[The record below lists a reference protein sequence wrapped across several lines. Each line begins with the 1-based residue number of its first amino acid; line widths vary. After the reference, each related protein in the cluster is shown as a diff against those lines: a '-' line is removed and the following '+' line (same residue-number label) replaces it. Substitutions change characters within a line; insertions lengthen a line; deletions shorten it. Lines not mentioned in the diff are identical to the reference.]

1 MMVRTYGR
9 RNRGLS
15 RTYSQFSDEI
25 GDDSI
30 SGSFSLS
37 QDLQDHQDHEINAHE
52 IYNFT
57 FSSQDSAR
65 WTLESDPATSNS
77 SSLYFLA
84 PDGFER
90 KAKRMKCGRKRESV
104 TAAATTTLMEAQEFG
119 EMRENM
125 DEMNFA
131 LDGLRKGQPVRVRQA
146 SLLSLLSICGTA
158 SQRRMIRAQG
168 IAKTIIDAILG
179 LSLDDL
185 TCNLAAAA
193 LFYILTDEGQDE
205 YPLDSS
211 SSIQFLLKLLKPVV
225 SETPRNR
232 APAVGHR
239 LLSFQKHLHAE
250 QGSTTRLGLSSSTII
265 SKVKEIL
272 IDSKDLEANNGSD
285 DGLPRPELNA
295 RWVGLLTI
303 EKASL
308 SSIAIED
315 TSGAVRKSSC
325 NFKEKL
331 RELGGLDAVFELAI
345 SFHSI
350 MEGWLQNASLRS
362 TEPKEDDRL
371 ENLALL
377 LKCLKIMENAT
388 FLSQENQRHLLGM
401 KQKLARRGS
410 FFSFV
415 KLIISFIKI
424 LSATSSLETARN
436 FSNAEALPE
445 HTPVPVLKD
454 WAGDSSI
461 QSSRESSSN
470 GGSFSERASDVAD
483 ISQRLSSS
491 RFSSLSLSCETPTS
505 TRDGVSTT
513 KIRPYNPSSGS
524 FSFSSRSSDDGAPMA
539 NGHSSRKQVNCN
551 VGSHIEYNLDDSQDP
566 FAFDVVEYEPSKWD
580 VLSGRKKRDLQK
592 PNGRP
597 TVRGIKS
604 TCMSETQSAE
614 EEPNTREFKK
624 RMIKMPQRND
634 ADVCASQSLLS
645 QEDTSIEGN
654 AHSSQTS
661 CSSVVSAESTTLL
674 ADCLLTAVKVLMNL
688 ANDNAEGC
696 QQIAAAGGLETLTS
710 LIVRH
715 FPSFSSTISQF
726 DELREMSL
734 LSDSV
739 LELGSQTDVHLNDQE
754 LDFLVAILGLLVN
767 LIEKDSHNRSR
778 LAAATVLLP
787 SSHGME
793 SETHTDVIPLLC
805 SVFLAN
811 QGAGEA
817 AEEGQNQQL
826 EDAKEVVLRGEKE
839 AEKMIV
845 EAYSALLLAFLSTE
859 RSIRDTIADYLP
871 DNSLAIL
878 VPVLERFV
886 AFHLAL
892 DMISA
897 DTHQMVSEKDDLL
910 DHLNRLHASGCSLEQ
925 YDVEPYS
932 NASGKGSKHRRANSV
947 L

>member
-37 QDLQDHQDHEINAHE
+37 QDLQDHQDHEINAQE

-65 WTLESDPATSNS
+65 WTFESDPATSNS
-77 SSLYFLA
+77 SSLQFVA
-84 PDGFER
+84 PVSESDGFER

-104 TAAATTTLMEAQEFG
+104 TAAATTLMETQEFG

-168 IAKTIIDAILG
+168 IVKTIIDAIMG
-179 LSLDDL
+179 LSLDDS

-193 LFYILTDEGQDE
+193 LFYLLTDDGQDD
-205 YPLDSS
+205 YPMDSS

-232 APAVGHR
+232 APAVGHK
-239 LLSFQKHLHAE
+239 LLAFRKPLHAE
-250 QGSTTRLGLSSSTII
+250 QGSATRLGLSSSALI

-272 IDSKDLEANNGSD
+272 IDSKDLKARNGRD
-285 DGLPRPELNA
+285 DGLPWPELNA

-308 SSIAIED
+308 STIAIED
-315 TSGAVRKSSC
+315 TTGAVRKSSSH
-325 NFKEKL
+325 FKEKL

-350 MEGWLQNASLRS
+350 MEEWLQHASLRS

-388 FLSQENQRHLLGM
+388 FLSQENQWHLLGM
-401 KQKLARRGS
+401 KQNLARRGS
-410 FFSFV
+410 SFSFV
-415 KLIISFIKI
+415 KLVVSFIKI
-424 LSATSSLETARN
+424 LSGLSLLRSSSATSSPETARN

-445 HTPVPVLKD
+445 YTPVAVPKD
-454 WAGDSSI
+454 CTGDSSV
-461 QSSRESSSN
+461 QASRESSSN
-470 GGSFSERASDVAD
+470 GGSFSERGSDVAD
-483 ISQRLSSS
+483 ISLRLSSS
-491 RFSSLSLSCETPTS
+491 RFSSLSLSCETSAS

-513 KIRPYNPSSGS
+513 KICPNNPSSGS

-539 NGHSSRKQVNCN
+539 NGYSSRKQVSCN

-566 FAFDVVEYEPSKWD
+566 FAFDEVDYEPSKWD

-592 PNGRP
+592 PNGRL

-604 TCMSETQSAE
+604 TCMSETQSVE

-624 RMIKMPQRND
+624 RMIKMPQRKD

-645 QEDTSIEGN
+645 QEDTSVRGN

-715 FPSFSSTISQF
+715 FPSFSSTISQS
-726 DELREMSL
+726 DELREISL

-739 LELGSQTDVHLNDQE
+739 HELGSQTDVHLNDQE

-767 LIEKDSHNRSR
+767 LIEKDSRNRSR

-787 SSHGME
+787 SSLGIE
-793 SETHTDVIPLLC
+793 SETHRDVIPLLC

-859 RSIRDTIADYLP
+859 SRSIRDTIADYLP

-892 DMISA
+892 DMISP
-897 DTHQMVSEKDDLL
+897 DTHQMVSEVIESC
-910 DHLNRLHASGCSLEQ
+910 RET
-925 YDVEPYS
+925 
-932 NASGKGSKHRRANSV
+932 
-947 L
+947 